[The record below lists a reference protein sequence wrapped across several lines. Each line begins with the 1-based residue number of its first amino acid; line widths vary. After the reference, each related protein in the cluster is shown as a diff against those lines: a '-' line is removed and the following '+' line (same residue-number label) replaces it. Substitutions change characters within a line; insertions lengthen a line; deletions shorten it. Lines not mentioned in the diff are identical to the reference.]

1 MPLLLQVVSSARDQ
15 PEEKKEKWGIL
26 CVREMGRGEYWK
38 DIKLEGDFRLR
49 LEFLGS
55 FMEKK
60 IKPFPLIAVKS
71 IVNL

>member
-1 MPLLLQVVSSARDQ
+1 MVSSARDQ
-15 PEEKKEKWGIL
+15 QEEKKEKWGTL
-26 CVREMGRGEYWK
+26 CVSEMGRGEYSK
-38 DIKLEGDFRLR
+38 EIKLEGDFRLW

-60 IKPFPLIAVKS
+60 IKPFPLMAVEH